1 MSNDPFIL
9 ITTNTIDQGQLERVQ
24 ELSARFAAQQVLRMN
39 AEQGATMRVLP
50 SPVAGFVRGSA
61 A

>member
-1 MSNDPFIL
+1 
-9 ITTNTIDQGQLERVQ
+9 
-24 ELSARFAAQQVLRMN
+24 MN
-39 AEQGATMRVLP
+39 AEQGATVRVLP